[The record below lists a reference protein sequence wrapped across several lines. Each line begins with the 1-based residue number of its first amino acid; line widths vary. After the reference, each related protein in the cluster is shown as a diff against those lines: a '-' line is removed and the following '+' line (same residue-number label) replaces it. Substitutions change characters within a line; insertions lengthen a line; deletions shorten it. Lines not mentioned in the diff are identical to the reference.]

1 MRTDIRAQPRKF
13 IIPCG
18 PRLSPCNGRQEQ
30 AGAKLKFRR
39 YPLQLRRTTVGWIV
53 QSTGVCSYS
62 ERRANRAISNVRQS
76 SLGDLSGGPHQRLK
90 VVAIRG
96 VDRRVEQ
103 TLTCRPDV
111 QKEYQ
116 EQHDRDSETR
126 VRRAPSA
133 HQKYATALATNI
145 LGPQARGERF
155 LPVRVD
161 RTGHRNRPQHYGR
174 SLLSCPGQRQEHRF
188 RQVPLQRDR
197 QHVGAVAAFEGRN
210 RYACRSIEKVKA
222 IGLRFEKPD

>member
-39 YPLQLRRTTVGWIV
+39 YPLQLRRTAIGWIV
-53 QSTGVCSYS
+53 QSAGVCSYS

-133 HQKYATALATNI
+133 PPEVWRRRSPRTYLVHRLGANGFCRYASTAQGTAIAHNTMA
-145 LGPQARGERF
+145 GAYF
-155 LPVRVD
+155 RVP
-161 RTGHRNRPQHYGR
+161 GSGR
-174 SLLSCPGQRQEHRF
+174 STASGRF
-188 RQVPLQRDR
+188 RSNGTASMLAP
-197 QHVGAVAAFEGRN
+197 
-210 RYACRSIEKVKA
+210 
-222 IGLRFEKPD
+222 